1 METQTKRTN
10 RALLIGWC
18 VIVFVLFFMYLMEVF
33 RGSRTPL
40 YMVMFSLFTV
50 VPQVAVS
57 LWYMR
62 RPDNEKIQYYIVF
75 GYMLMYGFVLLT
87 ANTSQVWTYIIPM
100 LSLLVLYHNPV
111 LIQWTTIIAILLNI
125 GEIAYRYIRGDITDL
140 LDRDIRIQ
148 IGCLAL
154 CFIALYVATRIYKSS
169 HDSNV
174 AYEHELTAQKEEL
187 YQQAEELE
195 ALNGE
200 LNEYA
205 DNLTKKNEELRKM
218 SMQTIMT
225 IANTIDAKD
234 EYTRGHS
241 RRVAEYSARIA
252 EELGFQGDELRDI
265 RFIGLLHDIGKIG
278 VPDNVLNK
286 AGKLSREEYLLM

>member
-125 GEIAYRYIRGDITDL
+125 GEIAYR
-140 LDRDIRIQ
+140 
-148 IGCLAL
+148 
-154 CFIALYVATRIYKSS
+154 
-169 HDSNV
+169 
-174 AYEHELTAQKEEL
+174 
-187 YQQAEELE
+187 
-195 ALNGE
+195 
-200 LNEYA
+200 
-205 DNLTKKNEELRKM
+205 
-218 SMQTIMT
+218 
-225 IANTIDAKD
+225 
-234 EYTRGHS
+234 
-241 RRVAEYSARIA
+241 
-252 EELGFQGDELRDI
+252 
-265 RFIGLLHDIGKIG
+265 
-278 VPDNVLNK
+278 
-286 AGKLSREEYLLM
+286 